1 MIRFPFSI
9 SMLRFFSVAI
19 PPDVSMFPL
28 TEFITRLSNKISL
41 MFVPKASSMFFGIA
55 STLDVSSA
63 GAELCVVAACVVS
76 VSEVVMFAMNSF
88 KSILLEFKVKLPF
101 KV

>member
-1 MIRFPFSI
+1 
-9 SMLRFFSVAI
+9 
-19 PPDVSMFPL
+19 
-28 TEFITRLSNKISL
+28 
-41 MFVPKASSMFFGIA
+41 MFFGIA

-63 GAELCVVAACVVS
+63 GAELCVVATCVVS
-76 VSEVVMFAMNSF
+76 ASEVVMFAMNSF